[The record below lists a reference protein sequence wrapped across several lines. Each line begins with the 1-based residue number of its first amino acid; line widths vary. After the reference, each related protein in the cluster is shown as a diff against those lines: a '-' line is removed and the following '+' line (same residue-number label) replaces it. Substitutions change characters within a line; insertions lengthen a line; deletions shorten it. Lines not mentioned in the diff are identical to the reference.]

1 MQKRL
6 YRSLQALLLMGMCIF
21 LASKLASGKL
31 TYYINLRFIPLTIL
45 GIIFLA
51 VLAQTLFTEVRRSR
65 QHAQEVEHGEDDH
78 DDHDHASVS
87 ANLWF
92 MLVPL
97 LIGVLIPARP
107 LDSSAFATKGFNT
120 NSPLVSAD
128 SSAQLFETASE
139 ERNILDWIKLFNYET
154 DLSPFI
160 GQKASVIGF
169 VYFDESLGK
178 NQFFVSRFIISC
190 CAADSF
196 AIAMVGEW
204 PQASTLEKDS
214 WVLVKGTVQS
224 ITLHDQVVPLIQA
237 ESVQTVPVP
246 EQPYLFP

>member
-21 LASKLASGKL
+21 LASKAASGKL
-31 TYYINLRFIPLTIL
+31 TYYINLRFIPLTIF

-51 VLAQTLFTEVRRSR
+51 VLAQALFTEIKRSR
-65 QHAQEVEHGEDDH
+65 QHPDTEHKE
-78 DDHDHASVS
+78 HDHMPAP

-120 NSPLVSAD
+120 NAPLVSAD
-128 SSAQLFETASE
+128 SSAQLFETDSE
-139 ERNILDWIKLFNYET
+139 ERNVLDWIKLFNYEN
-154 DLSPFI
+154 DVSRFI

-169 VYFDESLGK
+169 VYFDESLNK

-190 CAADSF
+190 CAADGF

-224 ITLHDQVVPLIQA
+224 ITLHDQVVPLILA
-237 ESVQTVPVP
+237 ESVQSVPVP